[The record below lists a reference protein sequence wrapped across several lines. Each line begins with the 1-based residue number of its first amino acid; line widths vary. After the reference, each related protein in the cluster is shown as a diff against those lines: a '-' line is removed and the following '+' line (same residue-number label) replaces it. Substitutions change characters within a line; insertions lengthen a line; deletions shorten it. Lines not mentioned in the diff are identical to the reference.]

1 MDQPKRTVLYGRHK
15 ALGAQMVEFGG
26 WDMPLQYPSGVVE
39 EHLSTRNGAGIF
51 DVSHMGRFIIRGAN
65 ALRFVQH
72 VLTNNA
78 EALDL
83 APTGAQYTLIADE
96 TGAAVDDAFLYRF
109 VEGEYL
115 LVVNAANR
123 QKDLDHLRPYVETF
137 GGVELIDCTYDIAM
151 FALQGP
157 KSREMLEEVVQAVVS
172 APSALKAPPEAAPI
186 LVAAP
191 SGPAAILQA
200 GNLAGGPT
208 APTAPFR
215 NAVGIVEISGARV
228 MVGRTGYTGEPLC
241 FELFVD
247 RANALMLWDL
257 LLEKGARPA
266 GLAARDTLRLES
278 SLPLYGHE
286 YGDDPDGKKIPCFAV
301 PIGKSAVSFSP
312 LKGEFIGRAALEKQF
327 AAYSK
332 IIVRDYSA
340 IADLPR
346 MFKCVAVADRG
357 IARAG
362 AKVFKGDRHVGYIT
376 SGTMAPYWVFE
387 DKGLLSRQTS
397 ERKLRAICL
406 AYIDS
411 DIIEDDRLSIDIR
424 GKLVDAVVVEYHLR
438 SEAPPY
444 AHPIIYGHELPPEAP
459 IPALSCPPP
468 MEAGGPSSSP
478 EAGGKISTALP
489 PTREAASPQA
499 GNSAGG
505 PTAPSVLL
513 KKAVENTRWRQQ
525 ECINLIP
532 SEMTASPMVRLLS
545 VMDPAFRYA
554 EHKESKAFYDSE
566 IFYYQG
572 TDFIAEVERL
582 LERQM
587 QEFLGCAE
595 VDTRVISGQMANAAV
610 FSAMVDYINR
620 ADRRSE
626 PRRIRRVMNNHI
638 GRGGHLSAQP
648 MGALRDF
655 VARDLH
661 TERPA
666 VVNFPVL
673 TENPYKI
680 DVPAALELIDAFRP
694 ELIIFGKS
702 MVLHKEPV
710 AEIRRHLDAAHVDSV
725 VMYDMAHVI
734 GLLGPY
740 FQQPFAEGADIVTA
754 STHKT
759 FFGTQRGII
768 ASRFEEHEERY
779 ELWEAIRRRTFPGS
793 VSNHHLGT
801 MVGLLMAAYE
811 MNCFKDEY
819 QRKVIAN
826 AKAFALALR
835 DCGFDVAG
843 DPDISFTETHQ
854 VILNVGY
861 ARGPEVA
868 RRLEA
873 NNIICNYQ
881 ATPEDEGFTASRGIR
896 MGVSEMTR
904 FGMGEEDFRALAF
917 LMKEIVIDGADLVE
931 QVKALREPFREL
943 RFCFTGDQYAD
954 LVETLH
960 KLI

>member
-1 MDQPKRTVLYGRHK
+1 
-15 ALGAQMVEFGG
+15 MVEFGG

-123 QKDLDHLRPYVETF
+123 QKDWDHLRPYLETF

-157 KSREMLEEVVQAVVS
+157 KSREMLEAAVGAKLPEEPPEAEGKIS
-172 APSALKAPPEAAPI
+172 TLSLTCPRPEAASPAGGPTALKAPPQAAPI
-186 LVAAP
+186 SAAAP
-191 SGPAAILQA
+191 SG
-200 GNLAGGPT
+200 LAGGPT
-208 APTAPFR
+208 ATAPFR
-215 NAVGIVEISGARV
+215 NAVGVVEISGARV

-257 LLEKGARPA
+257 LLKKGARPV

-278 SLPLYGHE
+278 ALPLYGHE

-301 PIGKSAVSFSP
+301 PIGKLAVSFSP

-332 IIVRDYSA
+332 IIARDYSA

-362 AKVFKGDRHVGYIT
+362 AKVFKGDRHVGYIS

-444 AHPIIYGHELPPEAP
+444 AHPIIYGHELPAGAP
-459 IPALSCPPP
+459 IPALSCPKAP
-468 MEAGGPSSSP
+468 
-478 EAGGKISTALP
+478 
-489 PTREAASPQA
+489 PQA
-499 GNSAGG
+499 APIPAGG
-505 PTAPSVLL
+505 PTAPSSSPAAILQVGNSAAAPSGLAGGPTALL

-582 LERQM
+582 LEGQM

-638 GRGGHLSAQP
+638 GKGGHLSAQP

-655 VARDLH
+655 VARDPQ

-673 TENPYKI
+673 DENPYKI

-710 AEIRRHLDAAHVDSV
+710 AEIRRYLDAAHIDSV
-725 VMYDMAHVI
+725 VMYDMAH
-734 GLLGPY
+734 LLGLIGPH
-740 FQQPFAEGADIVTA
+740 FQQPFAEGADLVTA

-779 ELWEAIRRRTFPGS
+779 DLWEAIRRRTFPGS

-801 MVGLLMAAYE
+801 MLGLLMAAYE

-904 FGMGEEDFRALAF
+904 FGMGEGDFRVLAF

-954 LVETLH
+954 LVESLH
-960 KLI
+960 ELI